1 MIYEIMPKIIL
12 ASTSPRRKELLES
25 IGLKFEIQP
34 SDYEEDM
41 TLKMPP
47 KKLAEF
53 LSLNKA
59 RSVAQENND
68 AIVIGADT
76 IVVLG
81 KQVLGKPHTEKEA
94 KKMLKMISGKV
105 HSVITGVTVIDT
117 SKNIMITK
125 SVETKVWIKKLSPKE
140 IESYVASKEPL
151 DKAGA
156 YAIQGLGSLIVK
168 KIEGDYSNVVG
179 LPLFAL
185 REELEKIGVKIL

>member
-1 MIYEIMPKIIL
+1 MPRIIL

-59 RSVAQENND
+59 RSVAEKNND

-94 KKMLKMISGKV
+94 KRMLRLISGKT

-125 SVETKVWIKKLSPKE
+125 SVETKIWIKKLSPKE

-168 KIEGDYSNVVG
+168 KIEGDYSGTVG
-179 LPLFAL
+179 LPLFLL
-185 REELEKIGVKIL
+185 REELEKIGVKVL